1 MDNFNFRSRD
11 GSREYWPRRNSRCEI
26 QYLLRIE
33 EQLLHSI
40 SARTPLPEVLRKICS
55 ALDSEIGNMMSLIS
69 LPDDDANG
77 LTAIAKGAA
86 LFGLYKFCSAT
97 VIGGNEEV
105 LGSLEMYCSVPR
117 NPFLREV
124 QLIERATC
132 LAAVAIRRQKEA
144 DGHVLR
150 KTPAIE
156 TSYPDGCAS
165 ATIASQ
171 CQT

>member
-1 MDNFNFRSRD
+1 MDNSSFRSRD
-11 GSREYWPRRNSRCEI
+11 GSREYWPRHNSRSEI
-26 QYLLRIE
+26 QYLLKIE

-40 SARTPLPEVLRKICS
+40 SARMPLPEVLRKICG
-55 ALDSEIGNMMSLIS
+55 ALDSEIGNMMSLVS
-69 LPDDDANG
+69 LPDNDATG
-77 LTAIAKGAA
+77 LAAIAKSAA

-97 VIGGNEEV
+97 VLGGNDEV

-144 DGHVLR
+144 DSRLPKKSTGGRDIV
-150 KTPAIE
+150 P
-156 TSYPDGCAS
+156 
-165 ATIASQ
+165 
-171 CQT
+171 